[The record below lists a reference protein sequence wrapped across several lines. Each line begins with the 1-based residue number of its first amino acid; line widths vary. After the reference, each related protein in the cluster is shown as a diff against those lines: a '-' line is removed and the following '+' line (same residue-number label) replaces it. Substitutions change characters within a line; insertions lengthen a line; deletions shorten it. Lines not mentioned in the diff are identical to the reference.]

1 MHVNSRRLPVRIA
14 KRFVA
19 SLFAMTLWANAAT
32 AGTIEEFDLPDGVSA
47 PYSIALDSAGRVW
60 FAEKVGKS
68 LTVFDPAKGR
78 FESHPL
84 PPDWGD
90 IGPSAIAAGPQDRI
104 WFTVRRWAGS
114 DAGTNLLGE
123 FTPAD
128 GSFTRHV
135 LEDPADYNGMQADH
149 PAVVPEDLLVD
160 RQGSIWFL
168 APDANR
174 LYRYDPATR
183 QLKGYP
189 IPTIHGYPRGL
200 SIAGDH
206 VLWFVE
212 TNANK
217 IGKFDP
223 ATEGFREYAIPTK
236 FSSPAKSAVDAQG
249 RVWFVEMSANRL
261 GVFYPDAERF
271 DEALI
276 PTPRSLPDALAAD
289 DDGNIWFLEYRG
301 NKVGVFNPTMAT
313 FREFD
318 IPTYGSEPGDMAIDG
333 KRGRLWFS
341 EAGTEARRLGML
353 SLTRALAAA
362 SEDVPDAPAPEDNA
376 VLGGGTVAAIGT
388 GFLLFVALT
397 GLYVIRLGKRMAK

>member
-1 MHVNSRRLPVRIA
+1 MW
-14 KRFVA
+14 FTA
-19 SLFAMTLWANAAT
+19 SLFAVAIWGNAAS
-32 AGTIEEFDLPDGVSA
+32 AGVIEEFVLPEGVSA
-47 PYSIALDSAGRVW
+47 PYSIALDSIGRVW
-60 FAEKVGKS
+60 FAEKVGKT

-78 FESHPL
+78 FESYPL

-90 IGPSAIAAGPQDRI
+90 VGPSAIAAGPQDRI

-183 QLKGYP
+183 QLKGYS

-223 ATEGFREYAIPTK
+223 AREEFREYAIPTK
-236 FSSPAKSAVDAQG
+236 FSSPAKSAIDVQG

-301 NKVGVFNPTMAT
+301 NKVGVFDPADGI
-313 FREFD
+313 FREFA
-318 IPTYGSEPGDMAIDG
+318 IPTYGSEPGDLVIDRE
-333 KRGRLWFS
+333 RGRLWFS
-341 EAGTEARRLGML
+341 ETGTEARRLGML
-353 SLTRALAAA
+353 SLEKALAVSNEGATE
-362 SEDVPDAPAPEDNA
+362 SPAPQDDA
-376 VLGGGTVAAIGT
+376 LAGPLSILTIGLAI
-388 GFLLFVALT
+388 LLLT
-397 GLYVIRLGKRMAK
+397 GAGSLYLVRVRKRPVK

>member
-1 MHVNSRRLPVRIA
+1 MW
-14 KRFVA
+14 FTA
-19 SLFAMTLWANAAT
+19 SLFAVAIWGNAAS
-32 AGTIEEFDLPDGVSA
+32 AGVIEEFVLPEGVSA
-47 PYSIALDSAGRVW
+47 PYSIALDSIGRVW
-60 FAEKVGKS
+60 FAEKVGKT

-78 FESHPL
+78 FESYPL

-90 IGPSAIAAGPQDRI
+90 VGPSAIAAGPQDRI

-174 LYRYDPATR
+174 LYRYNPASR

-189 IPTIHGYPRGL
+189 IPTVHGYPRGL
-200 SIAGDH
+200 SIAGDS

-236 FSSPAKSAVDAQG
+236 FSNPAKSVVDTQG
-249 RVWFVEMSANRL
+249 RVWFVEMSTNRI
-261 GVFYPDAERF
+261 GVFYPDLERF

-318 IPTYGSEPGDMAIDG
+318 IPTYGSEPGDMAIDRE
-333 KRGRLWFS
+333 RGRLWFS

-353 SLTRALAAA
+353 SLEKALAVSNEGATE
-362 SEDVPDAPAPEDNA
+362 SPAPQDDA
-376 VLGGGTVAAIGT
+376 LAGPLSILTIGLAI
-388 GFLLFVALT
+388 LLLT
-397 GLYVIRLGKRMAK
+397 GAGSLYLVRVRKRPVK